1 MEHLRREYRSKLQ
14 VAVLLS
20 AMLSMVGVS
29 QVSISTSG
37 SYFNDGDTVQVAVT
51 YDASSVT
58 LPIDGGL
65 IGEDTSVSIPNMS
78 IVRFGRFDNAA
89 PFLNPQ
95 AVKQVSLWDTKLT
108 PAEAVS
114 LTS

>member
-1 MEHLRREYRSKLQ
+1 M
-14 VAVLLS
+14 AV
-20 AMLSMVGVS
+20 
-29 QVSISTSG
+29 
-37 SYFNDGDTVQVAVT
+37 
-51 YDASSVT
+51 
-58 LPIDGGL
+58 L
-65 IGEDTSVSIPNMS
+65 IGEDTSVSIPAMS
-78 IVRFGRFDNAA
+78 IVRFGRYDNAA